1 MKMIFSYVVCLF
13 CIKNMFYLAINTRF
27 RCERVMDTVKDCEPW
42 FGFEQEYF
50 ITDNNGIPLG
60 WNKDGTFE
68 DQGIFL

>member
-1 MKMIFSYVVCLF
+1 
-13 CIKNMFYLAINTRF
+13 
-27 RCERVMDTVKDCEPW
+27 MDTVKDRDPW

-68 DQGIFL
+68 DQGSFSLNEYASVMIFKMNNQLILL

>member
-1 MKMIFSYVVCLF
+1 
-13 CIKNMFYLAINTRF
+13 MFYLAINTRF
-27 RCERVMDTVKDCEPW
+27 RCERVMDTVKDHDPW

-68 DQGIFL
+68 DQGIFSLNEYDCVICFLK